1 MDVGNFTYTRGE
13 EILYRSI
20 ILPLS
25 DDQEYANY
33 LVGAFSSKQVA

>member
-1 MDVGNFTYTRGE
+1 MDVGNFTNTRGE

-25 DDQEYANY
+25 DDQENVNY
-33 LVGAFSSKQVA
+33 LVGAFSYKQGA